1 MTLKT
6 ERRKRSGNSGGS
18 REPFHPENEREVVL
32 FHPLS
37 PWYSRIDNL
46 EDEASRILSRGILSS
61 TPFTDSYP
69 SYGEISSFSTN
80 PTKRQLHI
88 LASGN
93 RFLSSSFSFHFS
105 FLALRDFPDAHAEF
119 PPFVF
124 RALGNNETCI
134 DDSMIIIGQVIRGNF
149 SICSFR

>member
-1 MTLKT
+1 MFRGQEAPFRERRERVTLKT

-80 PTKRQLHI
+80 PTDNFTSLRVATDFFLLPSLSTFPSSLFEIFQMHTRNSLRPYSALLGIMKRVL
-88 LASGN
+88 
-93 RFLSSSFSFHFS
+93 
-105 FLALRDFPDAHAEF
+105 
-119 PPFVF
+119 
-124 RALGNNETCI
+124 
-134 DDSMIIIGQVIRGNF
+134 MIR
-149 SICSFR
+149 

>member
-1 MTLKT
+1 MFRGQEAPFRERRERVTLKT
-6 ERRKRSGNSGGS
+6 ERRKRSGNS

-93 RFLSSSFSFHFS
+93 RFLSSSFSFHFPL
-105 FLALRDFPDAHAEF
+105 LALRDAHAEF
-119 PPFVF
+119 LPYSTF
-124 RALGNNETCI
+124 LGI
-134 DDSMIIIGQVIRGNF
+134 MKRVLMIR
-149 SICSFR
+149 